1 MSLMV
6 RVFQIVFEMA
16 SCPRRDEYSDC
27 ETKGDTWDCLLAS
40 ISLTTPSSQLFPSS
54 LAVEQ
59 TVINKYETLVRT
71 MLLRAQYGGM
81 SFDVSMLHSYSVLW
95 LKRFQS
101 QDSLPIDTMSILPKS
116 KLFDGKEKMIR
127 MGDVPQ
133 ILHESSR
140 QQSSKLVTHSI
151 ISSGG
156 LDRLTEADICSAGID
171 FHCSPVVDNLL
182 SQGHLYSLLCER
194 LSTNNRD
201 CIANQ
206 VKSAIWNHSSGINR
220 RRTLNDKHTN
230 DKQEDSMLKAVWD
243 DILKVPFKEFT
254 EKFVRQRLSV
264 PH

>member
-27 ETKGDTWDCLLAS
+27 ETKGDSWECLLAS

-81 SFDVSMLHSYSVLW
+81 PFDVSMLHSYSVLW

-127 MGDVPQ
+127 MEDVPQ
-133 ILHESSR
+133 ILHES
-140 QQSSKLVTHSI
+140 
-151 ISSGG
+151 
-156 LDRLTEADICSAGID
+156 ASA
-171 FHCSPVVDNLL
+171 V
-182 SQGHLYSLLCER
+182 
-194 LSTNNRD
+194 
-201 CIANQ
+201 
-206 VKSAIWNHSSGINR
+206 
-220 RRTLNDKHTN
+220 
-230 DKQEDSMLKAVWD
+230 
-243 DILKVPFKEFT
+243 
-254 EKFVRQRLSV
+254 
-264 PH
+264 